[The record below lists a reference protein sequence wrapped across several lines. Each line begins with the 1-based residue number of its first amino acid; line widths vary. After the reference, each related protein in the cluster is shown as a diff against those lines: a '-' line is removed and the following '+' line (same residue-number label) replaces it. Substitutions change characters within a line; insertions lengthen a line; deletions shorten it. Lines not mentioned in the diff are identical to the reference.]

1 MLMLGMYFL
10 EGLESLLEWFTGDT
24 SVEGWQ
30 DTALNWLIAALV
42 IAVVCTGIMAAIKFI
57 LKQKAPNPERR
68 IWPRGKAIIFILL
81 GLVPV
86 LLIAIVVWYLSR
98 DFMNIMTISGL
109 FKGIIFAWVL
119 YLFLML
125 ISHTWGEWR
134 NDLF

>member
-1 MLMLGMYFL
+1 MLMLGMYFF
-10 EGLESLLEWFTGDT
+10 EGLESLLEWLTGDT
-24 SVEGWQ
+24 SVDGWQ
-30 DTALNWLIAALV
+30 DTAFNWLIAALV
-42 IAVVCTGIMAAIKFI
+42 IAVACTGLMAAIKFI
-57 LKQKAPNPERR
+57 MKQKAPNPERR
-68 IWPRGKAIIFILL
+68 IWPRGKSIIFILL
-81 GLVPV
+81 GLLPV

-98 DFMNIMTISGL
+98 DFVNIMTISGL